1 MEEQELQSKLMEIE
15 IIKQQLGQMDQQ
27 KAQINA
33 RMMDAQA
40 AAQTIADMK
49 DTDGAIDVL
58 VPVGGGMF
66 TKASVSDAKKLI
78 VHVGADIAVE
88 KSLPEAKA
96 LMDEMKSGY
105 EKMFSDIDKDIQNLQ
120 THGESIYSMI
130 EQQSRASQQP
140 EKS

>member
-1 MEEQELQSKLMEIE
+1 MDEQELQAKLMEIE

-33 RMMDAQA
+33 RLMDAQA

-105 EKMFSDIDKDIQNLQ
+105 EKMFNDIDKDIQNLQ

>member
-1 MEEQELQSKLMEIE
+1 MDEQELQSRLMEIE
-15 IIKQQLGQMDQQ
+15 MIKQQLGQMDQQ
-27 KAQINA
+27 RAQINA
-33 RMMDAQA
+33 RLMDAEA
-40 AAQTIADMK
+40 AAKTIADMK
-49 DTDGAIDVL
+49 DTDGALDIL

-66 TKASVSDAKKLI
+66 SKATVSDAGKLI

-96 LMDEMKSGY
+96 LMDEMTSGY
-105 EKMFSDIDKDIQNLQ
+105 RKMFNDIEADIQNLQ
-120 THGESIYSMI
+120 NHGESIYSMI

>member
-1 MEEQELQSKLMEIE
+1 MDEQELQAKLMEIE

-33 RMMDAQA
+33 RLMDAQA

-105 EKMFSDIDKDIQNLQ
+105 EKMFNDIDKDIQNLQ
-120 THGESIYSMI
+120 NHGESIYSMI